1 MKLAMKSWVPALLD
15 GLHLLALAV
24 WLGGLVT
31 LWLAVMPAAFQ
42 ASGLTVREAETV
54 VGNCLRGFTGL
65 VEMCGIAM
73 AGAQFALRRRYQAVR
88 ALFVADGIR
97 QLLTFGALL
106 LAEFNLRMLLPQMD
120 AARQQANVKLF
131 HDLHQNYALLATFQA
146 IILIAVGVITA
157 WLQSPRLA
165 TTPIAGSEPLLA
177 TKVMQT
183 PPNIKPADVPGT
195 KRTEPRPSV
204 RNAPKVGRRR

>member
-1 MKLAMKSWVPALLD
+1 MKLALKSWVPALLD

-54 VGNCLRGFTGL
+54 VGNCLRSFTGL

-106 LAEFNLRMLLPQMD
+106 LAEFNLRVLLPQMD
-120 AARQQANVKLF
+120 AARQQANVKVF

-146 IILIAVGVITA
+146 IFLIVVGLITA
-157 WLQSPRLA
+157 WLQSQYKAGMSTPASVTPSLRSTATSTEAMLA
-165 TTPIAGSEPLLA
+165 H
-177 TKVMQT
+177 
-183 PPNIKPADVPGT
+183 VPET
-195 KRTEPRPSV
+195 KRTQPRSSV
-204 RNAPKVGRRR
+204 RNAPKAGRRR